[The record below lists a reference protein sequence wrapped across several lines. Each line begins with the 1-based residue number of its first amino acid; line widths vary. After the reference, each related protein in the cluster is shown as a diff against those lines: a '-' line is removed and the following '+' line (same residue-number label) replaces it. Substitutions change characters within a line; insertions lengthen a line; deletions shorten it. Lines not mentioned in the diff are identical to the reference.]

1 MKRWLS
7 VLVVFS
13 CIIALFGCENGTIKG
28 QVYFNAQV
36 LEVNKGYI
44 KVRCVETFNSGI
56 SVDEEFSVTTDVVSN
71 SEVPELNVDDN
82 IRVVFNGEIMESYP
96 IQLGTIYAIYLLDE
110 NGEVKQFFQDFCEKH
125 FDVLNVSNNIELKNL
140 EKEIATSPFNILD
153 CCFFSITIGTPS
165 FIAAITAGAIPELS
179 IVKTFVIPLS
189 LK

>member
-36 LEVNKGYI
+36 LEVNKEYI

-56 SVDEEFSVTTDVVSN
+56 SVDEEFSVTN

-110 NGEVKQFFQDFCEKH
+110 NGEV
-125 FDVLNVSNNIELKNL
+125 LPNN
-140 EKEIATSPFNILD
+140 
-153 CCFFSITIGTPS
+153 
-165 FIAAITAGAIPELS
+165 
-179 IVKTFVIPLS
+179 
-189 LK
+189 

>member
-71 SEVPELNVDDN
+71 SEVPELNVDDILVPVLYN
-82 IRVVFNGEIMESYP
+82 FISDEYHSESHLPIFVVLRIF
-96 IQLGTIYAIYLLDE
+96 LRRA
-110 NGEVKQFFQDFCEKH
+110 
-125 FDVLNVSNNIELKNL
+125 
-140 EKEIATSPFNILD
+140 
-153 CCFFSITIGTPS
+153 
-165 FIAAITAGAIPELS
+165 
-179 IVKTFVIPLS
+179 
-189 LK
+189 

>member
-71 SEVPELNVDDN
+71 SEVHS
-82 IRVVFNGEIMESYP
+82 VFQVLKDPDYCAARCDCLFHDGRKQNGQSYN
-96 IQLGTIYAIYLLDE
+96 GYLLQIFP
-110 NGEVKQFFQDFCEKH
+110 VVC
-125 FDVLNVSNNIELKNL
+125 V
-140 EKEIATSPFNILD
+140 
-153 CCFFSITIGTPS
+153 
-165 FIAAITAGAIPELS
+165 
-179 IVKTFVIPLS
+179 
-189 LK
+189 